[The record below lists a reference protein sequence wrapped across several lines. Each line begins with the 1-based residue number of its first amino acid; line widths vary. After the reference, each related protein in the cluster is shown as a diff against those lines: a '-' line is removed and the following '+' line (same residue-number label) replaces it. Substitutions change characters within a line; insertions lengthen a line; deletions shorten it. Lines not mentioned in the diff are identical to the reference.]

1 MANPKLKTAIDDTL
15 GTADPKDD
23 IDNLKTDL
31 KTLSDDVKSLFAS
44 LGQVAKSETH
54 KGVDKGKDYADQA
67 TDSLTEARTY
77 VEGQVRKNPLASV
90 GIAIGA
96 GFLIAA
102 LRKK

>member
-1 MANPKLKTAIDDTL
+1 MATPKLKTAIDETL
-15 GTADPKDD
+15 GTSGPKDD

-44 LGQVAKSETH
+44 LGQVAKSETN

-67 TDSLTEARTY
+67 TDSFAEARTY

-90 GIAIGA
+90 GIAVGA

-102 LRKK
+102 LRRK